1 MEGNRLIHYLLRRK
15 PVFPVIYVIKGA
27 LLIARTEKELERH
40 TGVWTGK
47 TSENCTLI
55 DLTGEDWIFTP
66 SFPALSPMSGRKR
79 WRKKDIIELF
89 NNSRL
94 AQEAKLNYSTKGLSA
109 KKLDRIIN
117 DIVDLISSANQQ
129 ISE

>member
-1 MEGNRLIHYLLRRK
+1 MIHYLLRRK
-15 PVFPVIYVIKGA
+15 PVFPVIYVLNGN
-27 LLIARTEKELERH
+27 LLTAGTEKELERH

-47 TSENCTLI
+47 ASENCTLI

-94 AQEAKLNYSTKGLSA
+94 AQKAKLSYSIKGLSA
-109 KKLDRIIN
+109 KRLDKIIN
-117 DIVDLISSANQQ
+117 DIVELIGTANQQ